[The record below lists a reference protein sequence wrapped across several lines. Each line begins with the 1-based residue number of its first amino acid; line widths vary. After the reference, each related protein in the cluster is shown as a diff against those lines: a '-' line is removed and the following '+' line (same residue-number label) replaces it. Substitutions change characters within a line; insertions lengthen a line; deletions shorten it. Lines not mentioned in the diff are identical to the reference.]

1 MPLKKV
7 TVKSVALVL
16 TATAAAARNRGMNS
30 FKRELSL
37 QQVVKN
43 DARLKVVHFVCLK

>member
-16 TATAAAARNRGMNS
+16 TATAAARNRGMNS

-43 DARLKVVHFVCLK
+43 DARLKVVHFVC